1 MLQVAR
7 NWVSSEKPLDT
18 PELSLSGDIERVS
31 SGISINK
38 TVLLEKL

>member
-1 MLQVAR
+1 MLQVAK

-31 SGISINK
+31 SGILKYKII
-38 TVLLEKL
+38 LI